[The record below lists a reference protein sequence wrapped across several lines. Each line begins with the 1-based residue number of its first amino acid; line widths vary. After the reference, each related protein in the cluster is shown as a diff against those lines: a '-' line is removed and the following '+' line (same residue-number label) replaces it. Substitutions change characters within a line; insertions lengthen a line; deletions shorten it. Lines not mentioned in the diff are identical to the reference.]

1 MIYFIGNNIN
11 NHVSATVLLGR
22 VVRREQ
28 SSSIAIDRTKKKK
41 NPQNQRCPVCKSSSI
56 AIELTF
62 APPQINK
69 IPITIFG
76 VNT

>member
-1 MIYFIGNNIN
+1 MPSKQNCKVMSENGDYNNLLP
-11 NHVSATVLLGR
+11 SKQLGR

-28 SSSIAIDRTKKKK
+28 SSLVAIEPKKIRTICVV
-41 NPQNQRCPVCKSSSI
+41 RPVKVVRSI

-69 IPITIFG
+69 R
-76 VNT
+76 